1 VSLLRTRL
9 RLGHQTIAYPEGPAR
24 FPERFRG
31 RPVVTAERCRTGCAE
46 CEEVCPTE
54 AISRAGGRVALDT
67 GACVF
72 CGRCEEACDDRAITF
87 TRDFR
92 LSMRRREELTVTG
105 DAPLLAAALDAKMK
119 RLFGRSLKLRQVSA
133 GGCNGCEAELNAAG
147 NVQFDLSRFGIQFVA
162 SPRHADGVVVTG
174 PVSANMRDALVATWE
189 ATPAPKLLVAVG
201 ACAISG
207 GPFRGSPACAGG
219 AAGVM
224 PGVEPDLFIPGCPPH
239 PVTILDGLLR
249 LLGRIEGDDL
259 KLTGTGIVEP
269 TAPLAPGAKIGRFG
283 PARLDRAPRR

>member
-1 VSLLRTRL
+1 MSGGILSTRL

-31 RPVVTAERCRTGCAE
+31 RPELDPGSCRAGCEE
-46 CEEVCPTE
+46 CERACPTD
-54 AISRAGGRVALDT
+54 AITRPAPGRVALDT

-72 CGRCEEACDDRAITF
+72 CGRCEEACADRAIVF
-87 TRDFR
+87 TRDYR
-92 LSMRRREELTVTG
+92 LSMRRREELVVTG
-105 DAPLLAAALDAKMK
+105 DAPQLAAAVEAKAR

-147 NVQFDLSRFGIQFVA
+147 NIQFDLSRFGIQFVA

-174 PVSANMRDALVATWE
+174 PVSENMRSALVETWE

-207 GPFRGSPACAGG
+207 GVFKGSPQCHDGAGG
-219 AAGVM
+219 VI
-224 PGVEPDLFIPGCPPH
+224 PGVAVDLWIPGCPPH

-249 LLGRIEGDDL
+249 WLGRVEGDAL
-259 KLTGTGIVEP
+259 ALASTGIVEP
-269 TAPLAPGAKIGRFG
+269 AP
-283 PARLDRAPRR
+283 PRG